1 MVVIGGEI
9 RMARKVEHQANSLL
23 NCTFYMS
30 HDLKSP
36 YALANTLFTAEV
48 DLAVVVA
55 VTLHRPRRIMGFVS
69 ILVSSDGYF

>member
-1 MVVIGGEI
+1 VVERRGEEVGVREGGMVVIGGEI

-23 NCTFYMS
+23 NS
-30 HDLKSP
+30 
-36 YALANTLFTAEV
+36 EV